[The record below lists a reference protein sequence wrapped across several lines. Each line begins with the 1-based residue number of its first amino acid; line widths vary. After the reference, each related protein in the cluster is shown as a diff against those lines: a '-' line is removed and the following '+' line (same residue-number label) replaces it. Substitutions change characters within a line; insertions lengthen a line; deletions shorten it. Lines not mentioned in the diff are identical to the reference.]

1 MKKWMKVL
9 SMLLICFS
17 LSQSLVFASRD
28 DLLDRPIIIG
38 GDEYFPPFEYVDTN
52 GVYKGFNIDIMHA
65 IAIEMGLDIE
75 THPLTW
81 KIATESLE
89 MGSIDVIQGM
99 KYTVERQKVFSFSE
113 PYLESS
119 LSIFISKDND
129 YIKSLADLENQIVA
143 VQEND
148 VANDVVR
155 SIPNVQIYKA
165 KSQLNALE
173 YLIDGDAVAYVGNRQ
188 TGLYSIQKYKH
199 SEDVMVIGS
208 PINPQSYGLAV
219 KRGNEDL
226 LKIFDEGL
234 AIIKRNGTYDKIHDK
249 WFGEEIYSTREV
261 LRNYIYIFLIVV
273 AVLGV
278 IAFINLRMNHLL
290 KAEVNRQIHEVKQS
304 NLFKEHIINSI
315 FSGLITF
322 NTSGIVLSVNKNVS
336 EICRQDA
343 ETFVGKALEEISFKN
358 FIDDTLFHKALKT
371 GERFINHE
379 STVTLGDNARIIEY
393 NIYPIKDLENVIQG
407 ITVTFLDITTRKRN
421 AEQIQRKDKLES
433 LGRLTANIAHEI
445 RNPLTAIKT
454 YIELIPKKIHSQAFQ
469 EQIAK
474 DVPQVIERLNGL
486 ITELLEYAKPRVS
499 NKAVFLLN
507 KPITEVMSLIEGE
520 LNRHSILLETQLV
533 PDCYVQLD
541 SQHLKQILLNLL
553 INSIEAVKEVP
564 QPIIAVRSYITG
576 EHIIVEVDDNGV
588 GISHQDLEIIFEP
601 FYTKRTEGTGL
612 GLSIAQQL
620 AEENDGLLTAESE
633 LGVGTIMRLH
643 LPFQRQTTLEER
655 Q

>member
-9 SMLLICFS
+9 SLLLICFS
-17 LSQSLVFASRD
+17 LSQSLVFASPD
-28 DLLDRPIIIG
+28 DFVDRPIIIG

-75 THPLTW
+75 IHPLTW
-81 KIATESLE
+81 KNATESLE

-99 KYTVERQKVFSFSE
+99 KYTEERKKIFTFSK

-129 YIKSLADLENQIVA
+129 YIKSLADLENQVVA

-155 SIPNVQIYKA
+155 SLPNVRIHKA

-173 YLIDGDAVAYVGNRQ
+173 HLIEGDAVAYVGNRQ
-188 TGLYSIQKYKH
+188 TGLYSIQKYKY
-199 SEDVMVIGS
+199 SDDVMVIGS

-226 LKIFDEGL
+226 LEIFDEGL
-234 AIIKRNGTYDKIHDK
+234 AVIKRNGTYDKIHDK

-261 LRNYIYIFLIVV
+261 LRNYIYWFLIIV

-278 IAFINLRMNHLL
+278 IALINLRMNRLL

-315 FSGLITF
+315 FSGLMTF
-322 NTSGIVLSVNKNVS
+322 DTSGIVLSVNKNVS

-343 ETFVGKALEEISFKN
+343 EMFVGKPLEEISFKA
-358 FIDDTLFHKALKT
+358 FIDVDLFHKALET
-371 GERFINHE
+371 GERYINRE

-393 NIYPIKDLENVIQG
+393 NIYPIKDLEDVIRG

-421 AEQIQRKDKLES
+421 IEQIQRKDKLES

-454 YIELIPKKIHSQAFQ
+454 YIELIPKKIHSHAFQ
-469 EQIAK
+469 EQISK
-474 DVPQVIERLNGL
+474 DVPQVIERLNDL

-499 NKAVFLLN
+499 NRAVFLLD
-507 KPITEVMSLIEGE
+507 KPITEVMSLIDGE
-520 LNRHSILLETQLV
+520 LNKHHIHLETQLV
-533 PDCYVQLD
+533 SDCYVQLD
-541 SQHLKQILLNLL
+541 SQHLKQILLNH
-553 INSIEAVKEVP
+553 P
-564 QPIIAVRSYITG
+564 
-576 EHIIVEVDDNGV
+576 
-588 GISHQDLEIIFEP
+588 
-601 FYTKRTEGTGL
+601 
-612 GLSIAQQL
+612 
-620 AEENDGLLTAESE
+620 
-633 LGVGTIMRLH
+633 M
-643 LPFQRQTTLEER
+643 
-655 Q
+655 